1 MCSPKK
7 YISTATTRQPLRM
20 TMVIQKLMIS
30 VGAHLS
36 QGKVQKFYYQLE
48 RNISELSRKAI
59 TKARNDGRVSR
70 RFSGRKYNA
79 FSHDNTSRT
88 IRRFVSARDSSP
100 IKQNSVLARRSMS
113 LSPIPFSPS
122 PECSVDLSK
131 NTTGLDLSAAMNKT
145 TKTCP
150 PIHVQVLGYCQMSAR
165 EENENKKEDT
175 LRPHVQDQQIVV

>member
-1 MCSPKK
+1 MI
-7 YISTATTRQPLRM
+7 ISEMIMTLDSKFNTRTKASVVCIHL
-20 TMVIQKLMIS
+20 IS

-36 QGKVQKFYYQLE
+36 QGKVKKFYYQLE

-70 RFSGRKYNA
+70 RFLGRKYTA

-100 IKQNSVLARRSMS
+100 INQNSVLARRSMS

-131 NTTGLDLSAAMNKT
+131 NTTGLLLDLSAAMNVSSDSKSNANVT
-145 TKTCP
+145 
-150 PIHVQVLGYCQMSAR
+150 Q
-165 EENENKKEDT
+165 ED
-175 LRPHVQDQQIVV
+175 